1 MDIDLLS
8 KIVKELIL
16 DKDEVTL
23 PGVGTFVAEIVPS
36 TFSDKGY
43 TINPPYK
50 RLSFR
55 QKEADDGNLLISFYA
70 KSNGIDTE
78 TAARIMHEFLS
89 EMRHILEVKKTI
101 IFPGLGKLRATRENC
116 FFFIAD
122 EDLDIYPEG
131 FGLEPISLKTHEE
144 SPAEV
149 SATMATLRSI
159 LKGDEDEDDAQV
171 PMTAKVNAEVPSAVS
186 PSNTTGKDSKQ
197 DTGIDTDAEAKV
209 ETEAMEKAGPNA
221 EAATEAEVKSEE
233 NTKEEVLP
241 VAEDVASDTE
251 AKDMTE
257 AASETA
263 EIIPEATKETQ
274 DAAEADETSPVG
286 KAEESTGDAEES
298 ADGNKQTTSEPAA
311 IAIQDMTKDESET
324 ASKQELMEPLKADTA
339 EAASNASE
347 KQNQEAGETAKY
359 NTKATAGKDS
369 NEENKDQ
376 TTDSGTSEGKTAV
389 TPVIEASEQ
398 ARRHTGWKILK
409 WTIIALVI
417 LALTALVAF
426 LVLAHIAPDFIDSIL
441 YTPEELEILNM

>member
-36 TFSDKGY
+36 PFSDKGY

-159 LKGDEDEDDAQV
+159 LKGDEDEDDA
-171 PMTAKVNAEVPSAVS
+171 
-186 PSNTTGKDSKQ
+186 D
-197 DTGIDTDAEAKV
+197 
-209 ETEAMEKAGPNA
+209 
-221 EAATEAEVKSEE
+221 
-233 NTKEEVLP
+233 
-241 VAEDVASDTE
+241 
-251 AKDMTE
+251 
-257 AASETA
+257 
-263 EIIPEATKETQ
+263 
-274 DAAEADETSPVG
+274 
-286 KAEESTGDAEES
+286 
-298 ADGNKQTTSEPAA
+298 DG
-311 IAIQDMTKDESET
+311 
-324 ASKQELMEPLKADTA
+324 
-339 EAASNASE
+339 
-347 KQNQEAGETAKY
+347 
-359 NTKATAGKDS
+359 
-369 NEENKDQ
+369 
-376 TTDSGTSEGKTAV
+376 
-389 TPVIEASEQ
+389 
-398 ARRHTGWKILK
+398 
-409 WTIIALVI
+409 
-417 LALTALVAF
+417 
-426 LVLAHIAPDFIDSIL
+426 
-441 YTPEELEILNM
+441 